1 MSNISRLRDAAD
13 ILLDQGKYEEAFGIY
28 DEVYKQIWGVLGTVQ
43 SGLTVFTQNYLNQ
56 NFRSAMEFRN
66 NYTMPAANAVCL
78 RVFGLDIDETLNE
91 FIFTAYGHLNCIC
104 YSQILINASS
114 FISVATEFL
123 VLYTLILQGPESDW
137 ISGIFKIINPVVED
151 SKIKRIRPMVS
162 ETSAKIKLVEEA
174 EKIKSTDWFALNISL
189 IDYLSKT
196 SEKNSSLFYSLTH
209 IVGPYSA
216 KTKKRY
222 RKDGTGEKKQ
232 QHEGY
237 QHYERYE
244 KYEKYERYEKYE
256 KQQQFNQQAEF
267 DIKTATE
274 YEKAKFFGG
283 LFELKGQVT
292 KSTIRKKYIELVSK
306 YHPDKVSELGPE
318 LIELAEKK
326 TKEINAA
333 YEWFKQ
339 KYEI

>member
-1 MSNISRLRDAAD
+1 MSNISKLRDAAD
-13 ILLDQGKYEEAFGIY
+13 ILLDQGKYEEAYGIY
-28 DEVYKQIWGVLGTVQ
+28 DEVYKQIWTVLGTVQ
-43 SGLTVFTQNYLNQ
+43 NGLSGFTQNYLNQ
-56 NFRSAMEFRN
+56 NFRTAMDFRN
-66 NYTMPAANAVCL
+66 NYTMPAANSVCL

-91 FIFTAYGHLNCIC
+91 FIFTAYGHLHCVC
-104 YSQILINASS
+104 YSQTLVNDTS

-123 VLYTLILQGPESDW
+123 VLYTLILQGPENDW
-137 ISGIFKIINPVVED
+137 ISGIFKIINPVIED
-151 SKIKRIRPMVS
+151 SKIKRVRPMVS
-162 ETSAKIKLVEEA
+162 ETGAKLKLVEEA
-174 EKIKSTDWFALNISL
+174 EKIKTTDWFALNIAL

-196 SEKNSSLFYSLTH
+196 SEKNSPLFHSLARL
-209 IVGPYSA
+209 VGPYSS
-216 KTKKRY
+216 KSKKRY
-222 RKDGTGEKKQ
+222 RKEGSGDRKQ
-232 QHEGY
+232 SREEY
-237 QHYERYE
+237 QNYERYE

-256 KQQQFNQQAEF
+256 KQNQFNQQADF
-267 DIKTATE
+267 DIKSATE
-274 YEKAKFFGG
+274 FEKAKFFGN
-283 LFELKGQVT
+283 LFGLKGQVT